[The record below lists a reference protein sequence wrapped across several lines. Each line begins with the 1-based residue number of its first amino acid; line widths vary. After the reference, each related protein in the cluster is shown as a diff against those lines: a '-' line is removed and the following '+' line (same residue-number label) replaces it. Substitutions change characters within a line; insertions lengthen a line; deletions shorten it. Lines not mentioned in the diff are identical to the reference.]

1 MAKVVDTNL
10 LLRYLTRDD
19 PQKAE
24 KVEKIFR
31 DKRRRPVIPD
41 IVMAEVVWVL
51 SSVYSLTKEEV
62 IEKVESM
69 LGLGGFIENTEV
81 IGKTLVLFKK
91 FNIDW
96 IDCYE
101 AALVQAGKYSGIYS
115 FDRDFDKISG
125 IRRIE
130 PK

>member
-1 MAKVVDTNL
+1 MAKIVDANL

-19 PQKAE
+19 PQKAD

-41 IVMAEVVWVL
+41 VVVAEVVWVL
-51 SSVYSLTKEEV
+51 SSVYNLTKEEI

-69 LGLGGFIENTEV
+69 LGLIGFIENVEV
-81 IGKTLVLFKK
+81 IGKTLSIFKK

-101 AALVQAGKYSGIYS
+101 AALVQIGKYSGIYS
-115 FDRDFDKISG
+115 FDRDFDRVQG
-125 IRRIE
+125 VRRIE